1 MQRERLKLEGEEILS
16 TLRRIQLQLE
26 CAQSAFEDVT
36 DESLIDSYIYEI
48 IALQKKYE
56 YFLRAAK
63 NHVLCNF
70 CLSVRACASCAG
82 KTSAD
87 AVQMRYFCR
96 FGRVFALSG
105 QKPWRGGGYQCRNA
119 CGFRISGAARRGR
132 HFSAEFFLIEAEGH
146 CGEIC

>member
-1 MQRERLKLEGEEILS
+1 MHFAHSLKKSRLFCKIFVDFYKMYTRRRIFLKCVEGEEILS

-63 NHVLCNF
+63 KMGLTNGVQR
-70 CLSVRACASCAG
+70 RA
-82 KTSAD
+82 
-87 AVQMRYFCR
+87 
-96 FGRVFALSG
+96 
-105 QKPWRGGGYQCRNA
+105 
-119 CGFRISGAARRGR
+119 I
-132 HFSAEFFLIEAEGH
+132 
-146 CGEIC
+146 

>member
-1 MQRERLKLEGEEILS
+1 MRASS
-16 TLRRIQLQLE
+16 TAI
-26 CAQSAFEDVT
+26 F
-36 DESLIDSYIYEI
+36 IEI

-63 NHVLCNF
+63 KGADERGAEKGNLKGGRLYGELHTGGSNHVLCNF

-105 QKPWRGGGYQCRNA
+105 QKPWRGGWASMPQRLRFPRFWGCPAWRY
-119 CGFRISGAARRGR
+119 
-132 HFSAEFFLIEAEGH
+132 FSAEFFLIEAEGH